1 MKLVNFLNFRRVS
14 AKDKAL
20 FTRALAAAIEAG
32 IPILKAITIV
42 SGEVSNKYL
51 RKIGESISSGI
62 ERGEKLSTALKKFPD
77 VFDEVYVYSIAAA
90 EVSGRMEEIL
100 KELADQQE
108 NEYKMQSA
116 IKGAVAYPLL
126 VFFTMVVVTLF
137 LMAIVVPRVQ
147 SIMTEVNLDIPA
159 STQVLLSSSIFIS
172 KYWYIVTLGIIGLI
186 LWLRIFSK
194 TEIGRMFFSRL
205 VINFPI
211 IGSMYTNV
219 YMSRFTKTFL
229 TLSTAG
235 VPLLKSIDLVGKVID
250 NMVLEKVLQ
259 KARDDVERG
268 IPMSASLSKSHVF
281 PVLVTQ
287 MITVGEQTGKLD
299 EVFTS
304 LAELY
309 DGESERNISMIT
321 SLLEPI
327 LLLIVGLGIG
337 IIVFAIIIPIYQAT
351 NLI

>member
-1 MKLVNFLNFRRVS
+1 
-14 AKDKAL
+14 
-20 FTRALAAAIEAG
+20 
-32 IPILKAITIV
+32 
-42 SGEVSNKYL
+42 
-51 RKIGESISSGI
+51 
-62 ERGEKLSTALKKFPD
+62 
-77 VFDEVYVYSIAAA
+77 
-90 EVSGRMEEIL
+90 
-100 KELADQQE
+100 
-108 NEYKMQSA
+108 
-116 IKGAVAYPLL
+116 
-126 VFFTMVVVTLF
+126 
-137 LMAIVVPRVQ
+137 
-147 SIMTEVNLDIPA
+147 
-159 STQVLLSSSIFIS
+159 
-172 KYWYIVTLGIIGLI
+172 
-186 LWLRIFSK
+186 
-194 TEIGRMFFSRL
+194 MFFSRL
-205 VINFPI
+205 VINLPI

-229 TLSTAG
+229 TLSSAG
-235 VPLLKSIDLVGKVID
+235 VSLLKSIDLVGKVID

-268 IPMSASLSKSHVF
+268 IPMSDSLSKSHVF
-281 PVLVTQ
+281 PQLVTQ

-327 LLLIVGLGIG
+327 LLLVVGLGIG